1 MYYVWEFHKGNDGLR
16 HRQNIL
22 ERRGNM
28 KIKVAFLVFMLCIAT
43 TASAFARG
51 GYYGG
56 HGGGYYRGGGHYD
69 GYRSRSYY
77 GHGGRYY
84 GHGGRYYG
92 HGGHHYDDGLGIAV
106 GVMGGLLLGSAL
118 TYSAAPPPPTVVY
131 GAPYTVY
138 QPQVVVQQPRV
149 CVEERRVSGEWQI
162 SQFDGRRVWVEF
174 AYPVTQ
180 RIQVPC
186 Y

>member
-1 MYYVWEFHKGNDGLR
+1 
-16 HRQNIL
+16 
-22 ERRGNM
+22 
-28 KIKVAFLVFMLCIAT
+28 
-43 TASAFARG
+43 
-51 GYYGG
+51 
-56 HGGGYYRGGGHYD
+56 
-69 GYRSRSYY
+69 
-77 GHGGRYY
+77 
-84 GHGGRYYG
+84 
-92 HGGHHYDDGLGIAV
+92 
-106 GVMGGLLLGSAL
+106 MGGLLLGSAL

>member
-1 MYYVWEFHKGNDGLR
+1 
-16 HRQNIL
+16 
-22 ERRGNM
+22 M

-51 GYYGG
+51 GVGYMVGQ
-56 HGGGYYRGGGHYD
+56 GYYRGGGHYD

-77 GHGGRYY
+77 GGHSGRYY
-84 GHGGRYYG
+84 GHSGRYYG
-92 HGGHHYDDGLGIAV
+92 YPGRYYGYSGRHHYDDGLGIAV
-106 GVMGGLLLGSAL
+106 GVVGGMILGSAL
-118 TYSAAPPPPTVVY
+118 AYSAAPPPPTVVY
-131 GAPYTVY
+131 GAPVAY

-162 SQFDGRRVWVEF
+162 SQFDGRQVWVEF
-174 AYPVTQ
+174 AYPITQ